1 MMTDLLADGYVT
13 FRKKP
18 VDLIKD
24 YGVSGSGI
32 VTLVFEDGTR
42 VEADCVIACDGIK
55 SRVC

>member
-1 MMTDLLADGYVT
+1 MTDLLADGYVT